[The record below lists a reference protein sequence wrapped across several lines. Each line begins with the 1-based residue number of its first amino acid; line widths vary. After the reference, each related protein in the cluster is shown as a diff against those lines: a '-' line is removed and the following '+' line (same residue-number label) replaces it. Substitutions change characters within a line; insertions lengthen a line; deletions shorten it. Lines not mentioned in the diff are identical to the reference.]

1 MSRLKTPSIPNLL
14 LGVLPTVLLFAFIFL
29 FPLIFCVRYSLF
41 DWTGGN
47 TQNFVGLQNFAQLL
61 HDASFWKSF
70 TNTLLITVMVVIGQV
85 GIGLFVAVVLV
96 LNFVKY
102 RELHRTAYFLPVVLS
117 PVVVGLVWTII
128 YNSRNGILNL
138 VLGKFGITNFPLWL
152 DNPSLVLLSVS
163 IPVIWQY
170 FGLYMIMFLGA
181 LHNIPETVLESATL
195 DGVNGRQKMF
205 KIMLPLIYPTFKVAV
220 MLCVS
225 GTLKI
230 FDHIFVLTGGGPG
243 ESSMTMTL
251 YNYNVS
257 FTMMQFSYGSA
268 VSLGIICISLVI
280 TFFTMKSMGGK
291 QYE

>member
-1 MSRLKTPSIPNLL
+1 MSQLKTPSWPHLL
-14 LGVLPTVLLFAFIFL
+14 LGVMPTVALFAFIFI
-29 FPLIFCVRYSLF
+29 FPLVFCVRYSLY
-41 DWTGGN
+41 DWTGGI
-47 TQNFVGLQNFAQLL
+47 TQNFVGLQNFAALL
-61 HDASFWKSF
+61 HDASFWNSF
-70 TNTLLITVMVVIGQV
+70 LNTVFITVLVVIGQV
-85 GIGLFVAVVLV
+85 GIGLIVAMVLV
-96 LNFVKY
+96 LQFVKY
-102 RELHRTAYFLPVVLS
+102 RGLHRTAYFLPVVLS

-138 VLGKFGITNFPLWL
+138 ILGYFGFSDFPLWL
-152 DNPSLVLLSVS
+152 DNPSLVLFSVS

-181 LHNIPETVLESATL
+181 LHNIPDTVLESATL
-195 DGVNGRQKMF
+195 DGVNGWQKMF
-205 KIMLPLIYPTFKVAV
+205 RIMLPLIYPTFKVAV

-257 FTMMQFSYGSA
+257 FTMMRFSYGSA
-268 VSLGIICISLVI
+268 VSMAIICISLVI

-291 QYE
+291 RYE